1 MPYEIKIQER
11 LPQLGTILFFSD
23 GDREVSVIEAAV
35 GVVFV
40 TVSSRRVF
48 GGELA
53 EAAVLD
59 DFRRLDFL
67 LERLVVVF
75 RVVLVEVVD
84 GRLKSRQF
92 AFVRR
97 CARQSRRHS
106 KNWRDVE
113 FDRVGV
119 QEEGEGEGKQRQQ
132 VISRRVV
139 ANVHEGH
146 VEMEQVVH
154 VVEEQRH
161 KQQRKQYPHYGLKR
175 PPLHREFVNVSRQ
188 LTNSE
193 EHENCRDERREFES
207 TTGDDEHVR
216 VAQQHR
222 QIDPGHQLPRE
233 IPAHLCPPVSSLFP
247 PVSNLS
253 FLFSEFSWN

>member
-1 MPYEIKIQER
+1 MPFEIKIQRR
-11 LPQLGTILFFSD
+11 LPQLGTISFISD
-23 GDREVSVIEAAV
+23 GDREVSVIESAV

-92 AFVRR
+92 TFVRR

-119 QEEGEGEGKQRQQ
+119 QEEGEGEGK
-132 VISRRVV
+132 
-139 ANVHEGH
+139 
-146 VEMEQVVH
+146 
-154 VVEEQRH
+154 
-161 KQQRKQYPHYGLKR
+161 
-175 PPLHREFVNVSRQ
+175 
-188 LTNSE
+188 
-193 EHENCRDERREFES
+193 
-207 TTGDDEHVR
+207 
-216 VAQQHR
+216 
-222 QIDPGHQLPRE
+222 
-233 IPAHLCPPVSSLFP
+233 
-247 PVSNLS
+247 
-253 FLFSEFSWN
+253 